1 MIELIPAIDVI
12 GGKCVRLTQGDYD
25 VKTVYADDPLDM
37 AKRFEDAGCR
47 RLHLVD
53 LDGARTNHVV
63 NYRTLERIATH
74 TGLTVDFGGGVK
86 SDDDIRIAF
95 ESGAAMVT
103 GGSIAVKDP
112 DMMLRWLATYGAERM
127 ILGADARD
135 GKIMVQGWQSGSDT
149 DINDFVGYFHDKGIT
164 KVISTDIAVDG
175 MLTGP
180 STAMYVALLE
190 RYPALELIASGGVS
204 SMTDIAELDENGLAG
219 VIVGKAIYEN
229 RISFNDITRHNL
241 NRY

>member
-12 GGKCVRLTQGDYD
+12 DGKCVRLQQGDYNA
-25 VKTVYADDPLDM
+25 KQVYADDPLDM
-37 AKRFEDAGCR
+37 ARRFEDAGCR

-53 LDGARTNHVV
+53 LDGARTSHVI

-74 TGLTVDFGGGVK
+74 TELTIDFGGGVK

-95 ESGAAMVT
+95 DSGATMVT

-112 DMMLRWLATYGAERM
+112 DMMLRWLDIYGAERM

-135 GKIMVQGWQSGSDT
+135 GKIMVHGWQSGSDT
-149 DINDFVGYFHDKGIT
+149 DINYFVGYFHDKGIK
-164 KVISTDIAVDG
+164 KVISTDVAVDG
-175 MLTGP
+175 MLSGP
-180 STAMYVALLE
+180 SIAMYVSLLE
-190 RYPALELIASGGVS
+190 RYPDIELIASGGVS
-204 SMTDIAELDENGLAG
+204 SMADIIKLDESGLAG

-229 RISFNDITRHNL
+229 RISMDDLTRHNL
-241 NRY
+241 NCY